1 MLAFKKIFENRI
13 DGNENAGNESH
24 ISTEKK
30 KFSIPLE
37 EPRPKSLSAEIR
49 EGTAFRGF
57 IAPASLK
64 HSDQVSMVCVVFLVF
79 QVKNAIVVFSE
90 MSGRLYPQGW
100 GYWFSRA

>member
-64 HSDQVSMVCVVFLVF
+64 
-79 QVKNAIVVFSE
+79 
-90 MSGRLYPQGW
+90 
-100 GYWFSRA
+100 